1 MKNILSTLLIIC
13 SILFCC
19 NALQGQDL
27 STHPGDESHNII
39 LKFSHD
45 DFNIFGVNI
54 DEVLP
59 FLAGDTNTFKIV
71 FTPATGRVIYN
82 ISSMVDTIYL
92 DYQSLMSNTNSP
104 SIKKYFNFL
113 NVSENNKNLTSNF
126 FMVNILDWKI
136 DVINFPK
143 NKNGLSE
150 PNNKPY
156 GNLFFSGKFLISTF

>member
-1 MKNILSTLLIIC
+1 VPHDLENQFFLDDFGGKWLDNIVVC
-13 SILFCC
+13 
-19 NALQGQDL
+19 
-27 STHPGDESHNII
+27 PGLDRFDNPGFIG
-39 LKFSHD
+39 FRGAHD